1 MPSRCCA
8 VRARA
13 RRWSGAPG
21 GLTRP
26 PPCYACRPPSQAF
39 WRRTWSRSASRTRTS
54 SSSWAPCRGGP
65 GTARCGVRSE
75 VAKAARRRGGSQGR
89 PQRSRPCGSAAH
101 RQTLRDLIHAN
112 AKTFREQGEALEQ
125 HAKKTVRI
133 LVVGHPCNT
142 NAMICRQYAPSIPAS
157 NFTALT
163 RLYQLR
169 AQFQVAKRLS
179 EATRGAGAA
188 NAEDGIWPV
197 HAADVKNV
205 VTWANHSA
213 TVYPDLTRAVW
224 TPPGAAE
231 PMPLPEAVASADA
244 ALIQVGAVAN
254 AAGHYDAALR

>member
-1 MPSRCCA
+1 M
-8 VRARA
+8 V
-13 RRWSGAPG
+13 
-21 GLTRP
+21 LT
-26 PPCYACRPPSQAF
+26 
-39 WRRTWSRSASRTRTS
+39 
-54 SSSWAPCRGGP
+54 
-65 GTARCGVRSE
+65 
-75 VAKAARRRGGSQGR
+75 GR
-89 PQRSRPCGSAAH
+89 PQLSLYTAPPTH

-179 EATRGAGAA
+179 EATSGAGTADT
-188 NAEDGIWPV
+188 EDGIWPV

-205 VTWANHSA
+205 VAWANHSA

-231 PMPLPEAVASADA
+231 AVPMPEAVASADA
-244 ALIQVGAVAN
+244 ELIQVQAVLK
-254 AAGHYDAALR
+254 AAEHEIGLQ

>member
-1 MPSRCCA
+1 
-8 VRARA
+8 
-13 RRWSGAPG
+13 
-21 GLTRP
+21 
-26 PPCYACRPPSQAF
+26 
-39 WRRTWSRSASRTRTS
+39 
-54 SSSWAPCRGGP
+54 
-65 GTARCGVRSE
+65 
-75 VAKAARRRGGSQGR
+75 
-89 PQRSRPCGSAAH
+89 
-101 RQTLRDLIHAN
+101 
-112 AKTFREQGEALEQ
+112 
-125 HAKKTVRI
+125 VRI